1 MEKELSEQEKDL
13 LLFFISNEFISN
25 EDMTDIIKIMKSL
38 EDLGVALLAPLA
50 VSLVEPVLSS
60 LLKV

>member
-1 MEKELSEQEKDL
+1 MSEQEKDL

>member
-60 LLKV
+60 LFKV